1 MEKMYEWYIYKE
13 KEKNPTP
20 RYIVCP
26 VQKSPRIHSYH
37 VDLFNLETLPFRP

>member
-1 MEKMYEWYIYKE
+1 MNDTYIKKMK
-13 KEKNPTP
+13 KKTTP

-26 VQKSPRIHSYH
+26 VQNIPRVLSYH